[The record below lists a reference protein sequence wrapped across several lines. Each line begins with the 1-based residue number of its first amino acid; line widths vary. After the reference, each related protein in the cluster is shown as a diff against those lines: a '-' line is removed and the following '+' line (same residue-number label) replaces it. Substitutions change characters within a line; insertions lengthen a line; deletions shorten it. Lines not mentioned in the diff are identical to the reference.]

1 MQESELAGEG
11 HIEVSQPGSEVN
23 TQNWRWY
30 CSNRNTV
37 LFSNLPNIKVFSS
50 ESTFHIMMSAKYWS
64 FSFSI
69 SPFNEYSGLISFRID
84 WISLQSKV
92 LSSVFSST
100 MVRRQWFFSIQH
112 GSSPWTHCLCI
123 RYAGTPAHISFCHP
137 ARFPLSAFFRHYTV
151 VSQWPKQ
158 FALWLS

>member
-1 MQESELAGEG
+1 MSIESMMPSNQLILSVLFTFCLQSFPASRSFP
-11 HIEVSQPGSEVN
+11 VSQRFTSWCWP
-23 TQNWRWY
+23 
-30 CSNRNTV
+30 
-37 LFSNLPNIKVFSS
+37 
-50 ESTFHIMMSAKYWS
+50 KYWS

-84 WISLQSKV
+84 WISLQSKG
-92 LSSVFSST
+92 LSRVFSST

-137 ARFPLSAFFRHYTV
+137 ARFPLSTFFRHYTV